1 MKKETK
7 RLIAAGLI
15 ALLGAGVAYA
25 DDTLDRTV
33 TANFPEETD
42 AYKNDKTVTNK
53 FIKLTAKAT
62 AATATAT
69 NWLGGADAYEYG
81 TLNLGGDNTESITI
95 NTENMFASQSSNVDG
110 ILAIAFT
117 PQENDQASIVNV
129 KTKNYR

>member
-53 FIKLTAKAT
+53 FINKAYCK
-62 AATATAT
+62 
-69 NWLGGADAYEYG
+69 GYCCYCYCYELVG
-81 TLNLGGDNTESITI
+81 WG
-95 NTENMFASQSSNVDG
+95 
-110 ILAIAFT
+110 
-117 PQENDQASIVNV
+117 
-129 KTKNYR
+129 